1 VYIRYR
7 HLLPFLHKDSPCY
20 FKVYGH
26 SSPEFLKPLLDKEN
40 VRLNFTFRDAP
51 NALGREKDFKYD
63 VDSTYKEVLDHLLTN
78 KEN

>member
-1 VYIRYR
+1 
-7 HLLPFLHKDSPCY
+7 
-20 FKVYGH
+20 
-26 SSPEFLKPLLDKEN
+26 LKPLLDKEN

-63 VDSTYKEVLDHLLTN
+63 VDSTYKEVLEHLLTN